1 MLVGVIWKLNMAL
14 AFEMRISGSLVSPLH
29 GDSFIYSL
37 AADQANFPGVRVL
50 LCPTLP
56 HAEIN
61 SEERGKAQKKT
72 PAFNSR
78 RCRWQ
83 LFMLGNGGV
92 LENEVHGKKEAFN

>member
-1 MLVGVIWKLNMAL
+1 MAL

-61 SEERGKAQKKT
+61 SEERGKAQKK
-72 PAFNSR
+72 P
-78 RCRWQ
+78 Q
-83 LFMLGNGGV
+83 LSTVAAAGGNFSWWETAGCWKTKCT
-92 LENEVHGKKEAFN
+92 EKKKLLINCCIN